1 MLWCLGQ
8 IREPEGGLVSAIT
21 KVSARSKAAGR
32 SELNDRSELSAGTR
46 AAAYDGRR
54 WRRAVTLMLALV
66 VAAVAVAVDLTGPR
80 IIPPAWLAAGPL
92 LASLALSPF
101 LTAMLSGWALLLGV
115 GLVMGQLG
123 RPGVVASHLGVLL
136 LLAGFAVANSALR
149 TAAQRRI
156 AQVRDVARVAQ
167 SAILREVPATVTAG
181 RLASR
186 YVSASPEARVGGDL
200 LDVVAGPGH
209 PRWLIGDTR
218 GKGLPAVRLASVAM
232 TSFRDACAQPGL
244 ELPEI
249 ARAVDGSVTRAAG
262 EEDFV
267 TAVFAEFDPH
277 GWLQLVVCGHPPPL
291 RLTADG
297 DLRALTPAVYATPL
311 GLHPDLQSSTF
322 TVNVGDRL
330 VFYTDGLLEAR
341 DRAGRYFRLEDCL
354 DTLSHPD
361 LQTAA
366 DELLSRLLTHA
377 RRKLD
382 DDVAL
387 LLVEAT
393 SPAAGSDTDPARGL
407 VPGRPASP
415 DGSSLVLA
423 RATLAGITAASG

>member
-1 MLWCLGQ
+1 M
-8 IREPEGGLVSAIT
+8 EH
-21 KVSARSKAAGR
+21 
-32 SELNDRSELSAGTR
+32 
-46 AAAYDGRR
+46 DGRR
-54 WRRAVTLMLALV
+54 WRSPLTLMLALV
-66 VAAVAVAVDLTGPR
+66 IAAVAVAVDLTGPG
-80 IIPPAWLAAGPL
+80 IMPPAWLAAGPL

-101 LTAMLSGWALLLGV
+101 RTAMLSGWALLLGV
-115 GLVMGQLG
+115 GLVVGQLS
-123 RPGVVASHLGVLL
+123 RPEVVASHLGVLL

-156 AQVRDVARVAQ
+156 TQVRDVARVAQ
-167 SAILREVPATVTAG
+167 AAILREVPSTVTAG

-200 LDVVAGPGH
+200 LDVVAGPGHH

-354 DTLSHPD
+354 DTLRHPD
-361 LQTAA
+361 LQAAA
-366 DELLSRLLTHA
+366 DELLSRLLAHA

-393 SPAAGSDTDPARGL
+393 SPGAGPDGDPARGS
-407 VPGRPASP
+407 VPGVPASP
-415 DGSSLVLA
+415 DRSSLVLA
-423 RATLAGITAASG
+423 RVSLAGITAASA

>member
-1 MLWCLGQ
+1 M
-8 IREPEGGLVSAIT
+8 
-21 KVSARSKAAGR
+21 GR
-32 SELNDRSELSAGTR
+32 GELDSRTELSASSEFSACNGN
-46 AAAYDGRR
+46 GS
-54 WRRAVTLMLALV
+54 RRAITLILALV
-66 VAAVAVAVDLTGPR
+66 VAAVAVAAYATGPG

-92 LASLALSPF
+92 LASLALSP
-101 LTAMLSGWALLLGV
+101 LVTAILSGCSLLLGI
-115 GLVMGQLG
+115 GLVMGLPS
-123 RPGVVASHLGVLL
+123 RPGVFATHLCVLL
-136 LLAGFAVANSALR
+136 LLAGFAVVNSALR

-156 AQVRDVARVAQ
+156 SQARAVARVAQ

-186 YVSASPEARVGGDL
+186 YISASPEARVGGDL
-200 LDVVAGPGH
+200 LEVVAGPGH
-209 PRWLIGDTR
+209 YPRWLIGDTR

-297 DLRALTPAVYATPL
+297 DLRALTPAAYATPL
-311 GLHPDLQSSTF
+311 GLHPDFHSSTF

-354 DTLSHPD
+354 DTLIHPD
-361 LQTAA
+361 LQAAA
-366 DELLSRLLTHA
+366 DELLSRLLAHA

-393 SPAAGSDTDPARGL
+393 SPPAPPDVDPGGGL
-407 VPGRPASP
+407 AFGRPASTGDSP
-415 DGSSLVLA
+415 LVLA
-423 RATLAGITAASG
+423 MGSLAGSHRG